1 MFPVLRPILN
11 RGGAGFS
18 ISRQET
24 ADRLRP
30 HVARGL
36 DLLRIYSAL
45 LPRVEDREIA
55 HRITPLMPF
64 FRTELGK
71 LYESIF
77 SAGGTA
83 PTGVD
88 VDFEAGIDDA
98 ARDPVG
104 ILVLAE
110 REFGRAVS
118 DEIDAVHHQERTRA
132 ILKAVAAGSNGRMDV
147 LRELAGRRPARGG
160 AITAGDDAH

>member
-1 MFPVLRPILN
+1 
-11 RGGAGFS
+11 
-18 ISRQET
+18 
-24 ADRLRP
+24 
-30 HVARGL
+30 VARGL
-36 DLLRIYSAL
+36 DLLGLYSAL

-55 HRITPLMPF
+55 HRLGPLMPF

-88 VDFEAGIDDA
+88 LDFHGGIQHA
-98 ARDPVG
+98 ARDPLG
-104 ILVLAE
+104 ILVAGE
-110 REFGRAVS
+110 REFGRGVA

-132 ILKAVAAGSNGRMDV
+132 ILKAIAAGSNGRMEV
-147 LRELAGRRPARGG
+147 LRELAGRRPGRTG
-160 AITAGDDAH
+160 AITSGDDAH